1 MSKWR
6 EESIRCKPYFI
17 LFLNKG
23 IACRNNSTV
32 NTTARAAGSLP
43 IEKPSDRLRLVL
55 FLNPTT
61 SKCLP
66 WIYLRIIWFTT
77 HCPPRLSRVIWKE
90 CVPFHGNVPRSSFQE
105 IQFQTMHSGLHG
117 YAHQSWTLTHSTDW
131 FKSLPGTSLEVQWLK
146 LCFPMQGVQVQ
157 ILIQELR
164 SHRPQ
169 GWKKQSIKEKEYCN
183 KFIFSEDF

>member
-77 HCPPRLSRVIWKE
+77 HCRPRLSRVIWKE
-90 CVPFHGNVPRSSFQE
+90 CVPFHSNVSRSSFQKE
-105 IQFQTMHSGLHG
+105 IRSKWCTLGYMVMPSRAGL
-117 YAHQSWTLTHSTDW
+117 WPTPLTDL
-131 FKSLPGTSLEVQWLK
+131 KVLQGLPW
-146 LCFPMQGVQVQ
+146 
-157 ILIQELR
+157 R
-164 SHRPQ
+164 SENQ
-169 GWKKQSIKEKEYCN
+169 LTIN
-183 KFIFSEDF
+183 KCVYF